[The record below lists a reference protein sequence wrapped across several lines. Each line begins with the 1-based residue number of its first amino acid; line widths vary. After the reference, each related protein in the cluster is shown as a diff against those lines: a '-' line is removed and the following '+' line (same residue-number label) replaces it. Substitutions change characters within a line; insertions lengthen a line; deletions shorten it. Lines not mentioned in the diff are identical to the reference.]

1 MRNLAWSVF
10 VLGLTGMTST
20 AAMAQVETSG
30 TGLASAV
37 VSPAALPALSASVVS
52 DDGQATAPAPTPAQ
66 AAAPAPAPPPPKPLT
81 LTAGADFPTAYMF
94 RGIFQE
100 DEGFIFQPWVD
111 LGIALYS
118 GEGQLKGV
126 SANVGNWNS
135 IHSGPS
141 GSELYD
147 NAWYEADFYG
157 SVTFTFGKFKPGA
170 LFTSYTSP
178 NNGFN
183 TVHELAAVFAVDDS
197 GNKVPLSPKV
207 ILAFELSGQ
216 ADAGDN
222 KGTYLELG
230 IRPSI
235 KLGKSPA
242 TLSIPVKLGLSLS
255 DYYEL
260 PEGSDTFGYFDT
272 GFIGGVGLP
281 IKGKVTWEVH
291 GGVDFLWF
299 GNNLKLRNHDDSFKA
314 VGTLGFS
321 ITY

>member
-1 MRNLAWSVF
+1 
-10 VLGLTGMTST
+10 
-20 AAMAQVETSG
+20 
-30 TGLASAV
+30 
-37 VSPAALPALSASVVS
+37 
-52 DDGQATAPAPTPAQ
+52 
-66 AAAPAPAPPPPKPLT
+66 
-81 LTAGADFPTAYMF
+81 MF

-100 DEGFIFQPWVD
+100 DEGFITQPWVD

-141 GSELYD
+141 GSELND

-197 GNKVPLSPKV
+197 GNKLPLSPKV

-216 ADAGDN
+216 ADAGEN

-242 TLSIPVKLGLSLS
+242 TLSIPVKLGLSMQRLLRAPGRQRHVRLLRYRLHRRRGAADQGQGHVGAPRRRRS
-255 DYYEL
+255 PVVREQ
-260 PEGSDTFGYFDT
+260 PEASEPRRRLQGRRH
-272 GFIGGVGLP
+272 VGLQHHVLTADSAGLP
-281 IKGKVTWEVH
+281 GRGRRVASRDSGH
-291 GGVDFLWF
+291 GV
-299 GNNLKLRNHDDSFKA
+299 RNDE
-314 VGTLGFS
+314 T
-321 ITY
+321 